1 MLNVGPRTFNG
12 VPYLAGGP
20 KKTTAEEERILALRA
35 NIEKEDK
42 ELQQLIAERDR
53 RKDLKERREIR
64 ASLLKYNQKM
74 AEYEKRT
81 KSLSGSRS
89 FGEDPSLHDPS
100 GQPDDGGDKED
111 SDDDIDPKTGKKK
124 KKDAKKKGKSA
135 ARSLAELKVA
145 QQQEEEEKYK
155 VSFLRE
161 AQKLRDEVVRDMQ
174 NAATTTEAAKI
185 AGKEVSSDYA
195 EFMRGQAGM
204 ARHLKDGAPWY
215 RPDVMFR
222 LWLMKKRFQ
231 QYEQSLGIR
240 KKGRVQRM
248 VESLGFDLFFGLM
261 ICVNAFTIGSG
272 AKYREGEE
280 KPSNVTMTENFFT
293 GLFVGE
299 FLLRVRAFGIIWVFD
314 AWNFMDFLLVWVTGV
329 LTLWV
334 LEPAGMG
341 HPILRGLVVFRV
353 FRLIRVAK
361 ELRMVPIFKEL
372 WMLVQGMYGSL
383 TLIMWILT
391 VGAVLLVF
399 FSIFFMDLIGATLLY
414 QGADLGNSFCGID
427 QYTETFCWEYWSTMG
442 GSMYTLLQMALFDGW
457 SKIARV
463 FMETTADYDNKTS
476 FLLVMLLYVVF
487 VAIVFL
493 NIISGIVIQL
503 AFAASEKDAEATKV
517 RQQLV
522 VQKTTQEL
530 LMIFDDMDKDGSGE
544 LTKAEFANLLSDAKF
559 INKMKILDIETHDL
573 PDIFR
578 ICDDGDGA
586 VSSSE
591 FCNGLVKMLK
601 IPTALDML
609 SVTRT
614 ARALERTLNYIVD
627 ELAQGILRGRI
638 VKISDN
644 VRGIQNGVT
653 TFLEGAEEL
662 ISAIHECDI
671 QKILERTHSYLPKKP
686 ELPDMREDSEETKAG
701 VHKFKPSQLGER
713 DLGHF
718 DTKNFKKA
726 VRVFRDRNAAEQA
739 RLARIAA
746 RQAAKSAQRS
756 ASQKSH
762 SEEGTKKKR
771 ARPKRKGKEEE
782 TKVDVKP
789 EDETKDPEG
798 AENATASASSSDAIN
813 SQKQVETRSKL
824 CIANMSASGSGRV
837 RDLSCSASITL
848 ERPVTLCCSTTCHF
862 VLQREVRDKEIN
874 ADQ

>member
-1 MLNVGPRTFNG
+1 MSF
-12 VPYLAGGP
+12 
-20 KKTTAEEERILALRA
+20 
-35 NIEKEDK
+35 
-42 ELQQLIAERDR
+42 
-53 RKDLKERREIR
+53 
-64 ASLLKYNQKM
+64 
-74 AEYEKRT
+74 
-81 KSLSGSRS
+81 KSSSRG
-89 FGEDPSLHDPS
+89 FGEEIEE
-100 GQPDDGGDKED
+100 DDFADLGDAGLSSE
-111 SDDDIDPKTGKKK
+111 SDGAGATGKAKTSAKAKEKK
-124 KKDAKKKGKSA
+124 RAKAKSA
-135 ARSLAELKVA
+135 AEAKLRKEM
-145 QQQEEEEKYK
+145 EDEEKYK

-174 NAATTTEAAKI
+174 NAATTAESAKV

-195 EFMRGQAGM
+195 EFMRGQQGVAQYM
-204 ARHLKDGAPWY
+204 ATGAPWY
-215 RPDVMFR
+215 RPDVKFR

-261 ICVNAFTIGSG
+261 ICINAYTIGSG
-272 AKYREGEE
+272 AKYKEGQE
-280 KPSNVTMTENFFT
+280 KPPDVDQFENFFT
-293 GLFVGE
+293 TLFVVE

-341 HPILRGLVVFRV
+341 HPLLRGLVVFRI

-372 WMLVQGMYGSL
+372 WMLVQGMFGSL
-383 TLIMWILT
+383 TLILWILV
-391 VGAVLLVF
+391 VGAILLIF
-399 FSIFFMDLIGATLLY
+399 FSIFFMDMMGATLLY
-414 QGADLGNSFCGID
+414 QGADVTGTFCGID
-427 QYTETFCWEYWSTMG
+427 ADYKRFCWEYFSSMG

-457 SKIARV
+457 SKLVRV
-463 FMETTADYDNKTS
+463 MLEAPDYANKTP
-476 FLLVMLLYVVF
+476 FILCLFVYIIF

-530 LMIFDDMDKDGSGE
+530 LMIFEDMDKDGSGE

-591 FCNGLVKMLK
+591 FCGGLVRMLK

-609 SVTRT
+609 AVTRT
-614 ARALERTLNYIVD
+614 GRALERTLNYIVD

-653 TFLEGAEEL
+653 TFLEGADEL
-662 ISAIHECDI
+662 IAAIHECDI
-671 QKILERTHSYLPKKP
+671 QKILDRTHSFLPKKP
-686 ELPDMREDSEETKAG
+686 ALPDLREESEDVEPNRFRPELLA
-701 VHKFKPSQLGER
+701 ER
-713 DLGHF
+713 DVGKF
-718 DTKNFKKA
+718 DARNFKKA
-726 VRVFRDRNAAEQA
+726 MKVFRDKNATEEA

-746 RQAAKSAQRS
+746 RKRANSMKSS
-756 ASQKSH
+756 KS
-762 SEEGTKKKR
+762 GTVDGDEKKKR
-771 ARPKRKGKEEE
+771 RPKKKA
-782 TKVDVKP
+782 KP
-789 EDETKDPEG
+789 QQEDETKLEVEEERDP
-798 AENATASASSSDAIN
+798 NAPPPEIVTKPLMPAQN
-813 SQKQVETRSKL
+813 ELQKLLGFPGK
-824 CIANMSASGSGRV
+824 
-837 RDLSCSASITL
+837 
-848 ERPVTLCCSTTCHF
+848 
-862 VLQREVRDKEIN
+862 
-874 ADQ
+874 